1 MIQAN
6 IQSNIQS
13 KVIDIYLASMT
24 SRKITQTAY
33 LLALKLYQTADRSE
47 QKLIK
52 HLESKITNGAI
63 QIKGEGA

>member
-1 MIQAN
+1 MIQTN
-6 IQSNIQS
+6 NQS

-47 QKLIK
+47 RKLIK

-63 QIKGEGA
+63 QIKGEAA

>member
-1 MIQAN
+1 M
-6 IQSNIQS
+6 IQS
-13 KVIDIYLASMT
+13 KNYSKIIDIYLASMT

-52 HLESKITNGAI
+52 HLESKIANGAI